1 MTSGTVAVEP
11 ARRPEAIA
19 GDQGRRPVDR
29 GRRRFTVA
37 VLVALVIVGVPFLWV
52 LWDLWTGT
60 FDPLRQFSPSNFYD
74 LQARAMFAGHLY
86 VPNGSLGI
94 EAFVHGGHQYTYF
107 GLFPSILRMPVLLFT
122 HSLDGRL
129 TPISILLAW
138 MVTGLFSALL
148 LWRVRLMIRG
158 DALIGRAEAACCGI
172 VVGALSGGSVL
183 VYLAGYPRV
192 SHEDLAWSVALT
204 IGAAF
209 ALLGVLERPSWGRVM
224 VTGAFVLGT
233 NLNRAPTAYAC
244 DIAAGLVAVWFAL
257 GLGGAESRRWALPTL
272 GAGVVPLA
280 VGCVVNWS
288 KFGMLFGFS
297 EADQVWTQ
305 VNAHRRAFLASN
317 GGSSFALKFLP
328 STLAAYFR
336 PNGLHLQSVFPYIT
350 LPTGPASP
358 VGSVVLDQTYP
369 TASIPASMPLLFLL
383 SCWGVVT
390 AFRPHPVGRAG
401 VMRLLLAATAMAT
414 AGVLLFGY
422 IADRYLA
429 DFLPFLALAGMI
441 GLVDLWRRIDARR
454 VRPGG
459 RARSMG
465 VVLLVAVLVLGLFSV
480 WANLGAAIT
489 PSGLWTSSQAM
500 NFVSFQKKVSGGSI
514 ESLVRHGP
522 TLPYFAPQGTL
533 FAAGDCSGLYLSTG
547 FSYST
552 VPGQQLQHE
561 TWVPVEQGP
570 GINHVIAV
578 EFNRTVRPSDKPL
591 VLLTYGKSS
600 LVLIP
605 TGTDQVQ
612 LAVED
617 PGAPSVTW
625 PSASAA
631 PVPVQPHTGYEI
643 EAMTDPN
650 LTAIVAGGMGVGIE
664 HYLAGKGPA
673 IVATS
678 PPGSTSAPA
687 TVTDVTPAPPSMTLC
702 RSLVRHLD
710 G

>member
-11 ARRPEAIA
+11 AHRPDVTA
-19 GDQGRRPVDR
+19 GPGEEQPADR
-29 GRRRFTVA
+29 GRRRFTIAVVA
-37 VLVALVIVGVPFLWV
+37 ALVIVGVPFLWV

-94 EAFVHGGHQYTYF
+94 EAFVTGGHQYTYF

-122 HSLDGRL
+122 HRLDGRL
-129 TPISILLAW
+129 TPISMLLAW
-138 MVTGLFSALL
+138 LVTGLFSSLL

-172 VVGALSGGSVL
+172 FVGALSGGSVL

-204 IGAAF
+204 IGAVF

-224 VTGAFVLGT
+224 ATGAFVLGA
-233 NLNRAPTAYAC
+233 NLDRAPTAYAC
-244 DIAAGLVAVWFAL
+244 VIAAALVAGWFAL
-257 GLGGAESRRWALPTL
+257 GFGGGENRRWALPTL

-280 VGCVVNWS
+280 IGCLVNWS

-305 VNAHRRAFLASN
+305 VNAHRRAFLAAN
-317 GGSSFALKFLP
+317 GGSSFGLKFLP
-328 STLAAYFR
+328 STLTAYLR
-336 PNGLHLQSVFPYIT
+336 PNGIHLQSVFPYIT

-358 VGSVVLDQTYP
+358 VGSVILDQVYP
-369 TASIPASMPLLFLL
+369 TASITASMPLLFLL

-401 VMRLLLAATAMAT
+401 AMRLLLAATAMAT

-422 IADRYLA
+422 IAERYLA
-429 DFLPFLALAGMI
+429 DFLPFLVLAGMI
-441 GLVDLWRRIDARR
+441 GLVDVWRRVDGRR
-454 VRPGG
+454 TRSGG
-459 RARSMG
+459 RARSTGM
-465 VVLLVAVLVLGLFSV
+465 VVLMVVLVLGVVSV

-489 PSGLWTSSQAM
+489 PSGLWTSTQAM
-500 NFVSFQKKVSGGSI
+500 NFVSFQKRVSGGSI

-533 FAAGDCSGLYLSTG
+533 FAADDCSGLYLSTG
-547 FSYST
+547 FGYQT

-570 GINHVIAV
+570 GINHVIAL
-578 EFNRTVRPSDKPL
+578 EFNRTVHPSDKPV

-605 TGTDQVQ
+605 TGTDQVE
-612 LAVED
+612 LAVEN

-625 PSASAA
+625 PAASAA
-631 PVPVQPHTGYEI
+631 SVPVQPHTGYEI

-673 IVATS
+673 VVATT
-678 PPGSTSAPA
+678 PPGSTAALA
-687 TVTDVTPAPPSMTLC
+687 TVTDVTPPAPSMALC
-702 RSLVRHLD
+702 RSLVRHL
-710 G
+710 GG